1 MRFGGAENGVE
12 RMNNL
17 ETRYREI
24 TEAIAEEHRKVF
36 ELLSMEELEKAMQ
49 AIREAE
55 TIFVFAA
62 GREGIS
68 LRGFAMRL
76 AHLGK
81 KVHWVFDDTTIGIRP
96 GDLYITSEG
105 VGEVGSF
112 AYYLKKAKEAGGRI
126 LTFTGN
132 PDGAHIREY
141 ADETVFV
148 RATAY
153 LAGRDDVVP
162 TIQMM
167 GNQYEQHLYMLC
179 DVIIMLLVEDM
190 GLTYDDLE
198 SRHRNVE

>member
-1 MRFGGAENGVE
+1 MELAK
-12 RMNNL
+12 
-17 ETRYREI
+17 RYREI

-36 ELLSMEELEKAMQ
+36 ELLDMDELQTAMDAIKKA
-49 AIREAE
+49 EN
-55 TIFVFAA
+55 IFVFAA

-81 KVHWVFDDTTIGIRP
+81 TVHWVFDDTTVGIKP

-105 VGEVGSF
+105 FGEVGSF
-112 AYYLKKAKEAGGRI
+112 TYYLKKVKEAGGEI

-132 PDGAHIREY
+132 PDGRHVKEF
-141 ADETVFV
+141 ADYVVFV

-153 LAGRDDVVP
+153 LAGRTDVVP

-179 DVIIMLLVEDM
+179 DVIIMLLVEQL

-198 SRHRNVE
+198 ARHRNVE

>member
-1 MRFGGAENGVE
+1 MYQ
-12 RMNNL
+12 L
-17 ETRYREI
+17 EELQKEYSTL
-24 TEAIAEEHRKVF
+24 TAQIAEEHRKVF
-36 ELLSMEELEKAMQ
+36 ELLDMQELKQ
-49 AIREAE
+49 AIEAIE
-55 TIFVFAA
+55 AAPNIFVYAA

-81 KVHWVFDDTTIGIRP
+81 RVHWVMDDTTTGIRP

-105 VGEVGSF
+105 FGEVGSF
-112 AYYLKKAKEAGGRI
+112 TYYLEKVKAAGGQI
-126 LTFTGN
+126 MTFHGN
-132 PDGAHIREY
+132 PDGEHVRTFSDY
-141 ADETVFV
+141 PVFV

-153 LAGRDDVVP
+153 LANRSDTVP

-179 DVIIMLLVEDM
+179 DVIIMLLVRDM

-198 SRHRNVE
+198 ARHRNVE

>member
-1 MRFGGAENGVE
+1 ME
-12 RMNNL
+12 L
-17 ETRYREI
+17 EKRYHEI
-24 TEAIAEEHRKVF
+24 TAAVAEEHRKVF
-36 ELLSMEELEKAMQ
+36 ELLSMEELERALG
-49 AIREAE
+49 AIEKAE

-81 KVHWVFDDTTIGIRP
+81 KVHWVFDDTCIGIRP

-105 VGEVGSF
+105 FGEVGSF
-112 AYYLKKAKEAGGRI
+112 GYYLEKVKQAGGKI
-126 LTFTGN
+126 LAFTGN
-132 PDGAHIREY
+132 PDGRHIREF
-141 ADETVFV
+141 ADYVVFV
-148 RATAY
+148 RAAAY
-153 LAGRDDVVP
+153 LAGRNDVVP

-179 DVIIMLLVEDM
+179 DVMIMLLVERM

-198 SRHRNVE
+198 ARHRNVE

>member
-1 MRFGGAENGVE
+1 ME
-12 RMNNL
+12 NL
-17 ETRYREI
+17 EKRYREI
-24 TEAIAEEHRKVF
+24 TQEIAKEHEKVFALLDMDQLGAAMEAIEHAEH
-36 ELLSMEELEKAMQ
+36 
-49 AIREAE
+49 
-55 TIFVFAA
+55 IFVYAA

-76 AHLGK
+76 AHLGTC
-81 KVHWVFDDTTIGIRP
+81 VSWVFDDTTVGIRP

-105 VGEVGSF
+105 FGEVGSF
-112 AYYLKKAKEAGGRI
+112 EYYLRKVKEAGGKI

-132 PDGAHIREY
+132 PDGRHVKEY
-141 ADETVFV
+141 ADYTVFV

-153 LAGRDDVVP
+153 LAGRTDVVP

-179 DVIIMLLVEDM
+179 DVIIMLLTEDM

-198 SRHRNVE
+198 KRHRNVE

>member
-1 MRFGGAENGVE
+1 ME
-12 RMNNL
+12 L
-17 ETRYREI
+17 EKRYREI
-24 TEAIAEEHRKVF
+24 TGEIAEEHRKVF
-36 ELLSMEELEKAMQ
+36 GLLDMEELAAAMEAIEK
-49 AIREAE
+49 AE

-81 KVHWVFDDTTIGIRP
+81 KVHWVFDDTCVGICP

-105 VGEVGSF
+105 FGEVGSF
-112 AYYLKKAKEAGGRI
+112 AYYLKKVKQAGGKI

-132 PDGAHIREY
+132 PDGKHVREF
-141 ADETVFV
+141 ADLKVFV

-179 DVIIMLLVEDM
+179 DVIIMLLVEKM

-198 SRHRNVE
+198 ARHRNVE

>member
-1 MRFGGAENGVE
+1 MK
-12 RMNNL
+12 NL
-17 ETRYREI
+17 EQRYREI
-24 TEAIAEEHRKVF
+24 TTAIAEEHRKVF
-36 ELLSMEELEKAMQ
+36 ELLSMEELEAAMR
-49 AIREAE
+49 AIEEAK

-81 KVHWVFDDTTIGIRP
+81 PVHWIFDDTTVGIGA

-105 VGEVGSF
+105 FGEVGSF
-112 AYYLKKAKEAGGRI
+112 AYYLKKVKEAGGTV

-141 ADETVFV
+141 ADIPVFV

-153 LAGRDDVVP
+153 LAGRKDVVP

-198 SRHRNVE
+198 RRHRNVE